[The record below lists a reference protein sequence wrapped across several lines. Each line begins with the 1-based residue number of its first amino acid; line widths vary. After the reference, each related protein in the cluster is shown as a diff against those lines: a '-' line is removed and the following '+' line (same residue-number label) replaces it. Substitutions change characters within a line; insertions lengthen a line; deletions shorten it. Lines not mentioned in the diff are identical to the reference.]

1 MTMLNQHVAI
11 NLTALNSS
19 ERSEPN
25 YFASVKNTFAHTE
38 EAVALLKPETELEEA
53 FLKDEDFLAGLF
65 WGKPR
70 FGHPEGEVVYHIREV
85 LDNVD
90 KLDIDAEMRR
100 RLRIITFVHDTF
112 KHVEDRSI
120 PRDWSR
126 HHAALACKFLAKY
139 TDEKV
144 LLDVTALHDEAYYA
158 WRAIHL
164 YDKEES
170 GEQRMKD
177 LLDTVGE
184 GLQLFYLFFK
194 CDTQTGDKVQAPVRW
209 FEETVKNIEIVKF

>member
-1 MTMLNQHVAI
+1 MLNQNIAT
-11 NLTALNSS
+11 NFAAS
-19 ERSEPN
+19 RSFEESTKNHFTP
-25 YFASVKNTFAHTE
+25 VKHTLAHTQ
-38 EAVALLKPETELEEA
+38 EAYDLLKPETDLERS
-53 FLKDEDFLAGLF
+53 FLADEDFLAGLF

-85 LDNVD
+85 LNNVE

-112 KHVEDRSI
+112 KHAEDRGI

-139 TDEKV
+139 TDEKI

-164 YDKEES
+164 YDKEEN
-170 GEQRMKD
+170 GQKRLNNLQK
-177 LLDTVGE
+177 TVGKD
-184 GLQLFYLFFK
+184 LQLFYLFFK

-209 FEETVKNIEIVKF
+209 FEETVKGIDIVKF

>member
-1 MTMLNQHVAI
+1 MLNPNIAI
-11 NLTALNSS
+11 NINTLNLS
-19 ERSEPN
+19 ETSDEN
-25 YFASVKNTFAHTE
+25 YFAPEKQTLAHTE
-38 EAVALLKPETELEEA
+38 EAYDLLKPETDLERVFME
-53 FLKDEDFLAGLF
+53 DEDFLAGLF

-85 LDNVD
+85 LDNVE
-90 KLDIDAEMRR
+90 KLDIDADMRR

-126 HHAALACKFLAKY
+126 HHAALAANFLAKY
-139 TDEKV
+139 TDEKI
-144 LLDVTALHDEAYYA
+144 LINVTALHDEAYYA

-164 YDKEES
+164 YDKAEN
-170 GEQRMKD
+170 GQKRLDD
-177 LLDTVGE
+177 LIKTVGKD
-184 GLQLFYLFFK
+184 LQLFYLFFK

-209 FEETVKNIEIVKF
+209 FEETVKGIEVMKF